1 MAKTKL
7 KRGSNVCS
15 KLIYDCFSRLKMR
28 ALKYNFLLY
37 ISRFI
42 KFLNYIMII
51 DIIFFNIKEI
61 L

>member
-51 DIIFFNIKEI
+51 DIIF
-61 L
+61 